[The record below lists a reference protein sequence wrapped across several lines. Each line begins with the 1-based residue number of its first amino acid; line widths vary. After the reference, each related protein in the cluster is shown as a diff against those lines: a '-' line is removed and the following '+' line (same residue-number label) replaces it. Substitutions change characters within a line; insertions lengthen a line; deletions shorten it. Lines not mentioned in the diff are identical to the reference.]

1 MGPMTDYKM
10 KVFGRLESNEPY
22 SWSWLITSNQTPGAL
37 VTTLIAGLTSYWTD
51 GTHGVGSQYAPGI
64 RLDSFDVITLD
75 GTFRETA
82 KLSHT
87 LTFVGTSSDNPLSD
101 KSTMVLKKVST
112 GLRRNQR
119 GFTHFPAPVE
129 GVLTGGLYTNTARDR
144 FTTASRALLSSI
156 TADGSTLFV
165 HTGATA
171 TKGGVA
177 PYTKTVI
184 TDVTCSNKPG
194 TQRKRMSKV
203 VGVYS

>member
-1 MGPMTDYKM
+1 MGAMTDYKM
-10 KVFGRLESNEPY
+10 KVFGRLESNEAY
-22 SWSWLITSNQTPGAL
+22 SWSWLITSNQTPGSL
-37 VTTLIAGLTSYWTD
+37 VTTLIAGLNSYWND

-87 LTFVGTSSDNPLSD
+87 LSYAGTSSDNPLSD
-101 KSTMVLKKVST
+101 KSTMVMKKVST

-129 GVLTGGLYTNTARDR
+129 GVLTGGLYTGVVRDR
-144 FTTASRALLSSI
+144 FTTASRALLSAI

-165 HTGATA
+165 HTGKNVTV
-171 TKGGVA
+171 GGVPA
-177 PYTKTVI
+177 YTKTVI

>member
-1 MGPMTDYKM
+1 M
-10 KVFGRLESNEPY
+10 KVHGRLESNEPY
-22 SWSWLITSNQTPGAL
+22 SWTWDITSLQTPGAL
-37 VTTLIAGLTSYWTD
+37 VTTLAAGLTDMWNN
-51 GTHGVGSQYAPGI
+51 GTYGVGAQYAPGI
-64 RLDSFDVITLD
+64 RLDTFDVVTLD

-82 KLSHT
+82 KLTHT
-87 LTFVGTSSDNPLSD
+87 LSLVGTSGDAPLSD
-101 KSTMVLKKVST
+101 KSTMVMRKVSP

-119 GFTHFPAPVE
+119 GFTHLPAPVE
-129 GVLTGGLYTNTARDR
+129 GVLVAGLYTNVARDR
-144 FTTASRALLSSI
+144 FTTAMRALHSSI

-165 HTGATA
+165 HTGAAA

-194 TQRKRMSKV
+194 TQRNRMNKV